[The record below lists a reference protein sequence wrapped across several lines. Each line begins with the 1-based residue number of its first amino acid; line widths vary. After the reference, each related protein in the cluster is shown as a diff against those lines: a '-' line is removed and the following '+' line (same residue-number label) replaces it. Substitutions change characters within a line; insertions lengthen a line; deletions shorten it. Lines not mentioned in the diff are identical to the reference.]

1 MIRHRSANTGTDRY
15 MRLEDWYALVRAC
28 RYQCMPFVVCA
39 GLSLPEPLKNR
50 KKGFQKTNKNI
61 IYQQKANNVNEMKRL
76 IRILIDCLKRSI
88 SIGLFSCGER

>member
-1 MIRHRSANTGTDRY
+1 
-15 MRLEDWYALVRAC
+15 
-28 RYQCMPFVVCA
+28 MPFVVCA

-50 KKGFQKTNKNI
+50 KKAFQKTSILQKYLT

-76 IRILIDCLKRSI
+76 IRILIDCLKRSN